1 VCLFGAVGG
10 QEGDEVLA
18 VGLLLQAGEHHLGA
32 GHHLLGVRY
41 PLVNGLGVP
50 YDSRFLDGIGIAELC
65 VGAG

>member
-1 VCLFGAVGG
+1 MCLFGAVGG

-50 YDSRFLDGIGIAELC
+50 YDSRF
-65 VGAG
+65 